1 MGSDRLAIR
10 ARVGLIIPSS
20 NRLTEPQFHRYAP
33 SGVQYHVTRLRMTG
47 PHHVPLPDLV
57 PRIVE
62 AAQML
67 GDAKCDLVVFHCTSS
82 SMQAGLAAEQQV
94 VEAIQRATGRPAIT
108 TASAAVEAFRALEAR
123 RLALVTPYPQEV
135 NEREIAFLAEAGLEV
150 IRDRALGLGGS
161 DAYFAAPPSLW
172 AQVTREEADPRADA
186 YFLSCTAIDTIDI
199 IEELELILGR
209 PVVTSNQAAIWC
221 SLRTCGVEDRVP
233 GLGRLL
239 RLESPARAP
248 A

>member
-123 RLALVTPYPQEV
+123 RLALVTPYPHEV
-135 NEREIAFLAEAGLEV
+135 TVYLASDGSSGSSRRPARRPDTLLRGG
-150 IRDRALGLGGS
+150 DRYDNPGTG
-161 DAYFAAPPSLW
+161 
-172 AQVTREEADPRADA
+172 
-186 YFLSCTAIDTIDI
+186 
-199 IEELELILGR
+199 GR
-209 PVVTSNQAAIWC
+209 PT
-221 SLRTCGVEDRVP
+221 
-233 GLGRLL
+233 GRGT
-239 RLESPARAP
+239 EV
-248 A
+248 